1 MSESSGSEG
10 EALRRVA
17 IDRMLAMADGLE
29 QDGVPSH
36 IVMET
41 MLAMGVSACVGTHG
55 RENAA
60 TIVESLV
67 LRIREGAFGD
77 ARGTE
82 G

>member
-1 MSESSGSEG
+1 MARSSDAEG
-10 EALRRVA
+10 EAYRRVA
-17 IDRMLAMADGLE
+17 IDRMLAVADRLE

-60 TIVESLV
+60 VIVESLIQ
-67 LRIREGAFGD
+67 RIREGAFGD
-77 ARGTE
+77 ARGAE
-82 G
+82 D